1 MRLGMRL
8 LKTKQIYVLVFG
20 VVFSLRASS
29 QIPTT
34 DLVNFSQNVLSYLE
48 QIDSALTQLEQFE
61 AQIRQLEDGAAMLES
76 MRGIRNFSDL
86 MNSDAFRGLRRSIP
100 DSPRELIRGLA
111 NGDIADGITEEYE
124 DILGDVLDVY
134 DSLDA
139 GSRAIRLR
147 DLREKSDEL
156 KSRSLGVKTAGIA
169 NSYAAVEYSA
179 GNMEIAE
186 ELIGQIDGAPDMK
199 ASTDLNSRIL
209 AELLIQSNQQM
220 KFQGTADVAEQE
232 EAVARLQEKKLF
244 KTRFNFQVNE
254 L

>member
-1 MRLGMRL
+1 MKLGKQLFR
-8 LKTKQIYVLVFG
+8 TKQVYILVFG
-20 VVFSLRASS
+20 LVFSLKASS

-61 AQIRQLEDGAAMLES
+61 TQIKQLEDGAAMLES
-76 MRGIRNFSDL
+76 MKGIRNLSGL
-86 MNSDAFRGLRRSIP
+86 LNNPAFKNLRRGIP
-100 DSPRELIRGLA
+100 DSPRELIGSLA
-111 NGDIADGITEEYE
+111 NGDLADGLTEEYE

-139 GSRAIRLR
+139 GSRAIRFR
-147 DLREKSDEL
+147 DLKGKTDEL
-156 KSRSLGVKTAGIA
+156 KSRSIGVKTAGIA

-186 ELIGQIDGAPDMK
+186 ELIGQIDTTADMK

-209 AELLIQSNQQM
+209 AELLIQSNQSM
-220 KFQGTADVAEQE
+220 KFQGTSSVAEQE
-232 EAVARLQEKKLF
+232 EAVTRLQEKKLF
-244 KTRFNFQVNE
+244 KTRFNFE
-254 L
+254 AKAL